1 MDVNRKVKG
10 KVLAKKEKKTKEIE
24 TISGCE
30 RRFAIIKILVIHNV
44 LCHKISS
51 HVLILD

>member
-1 MDVNRKVKG
+1 MDINREVKG
-10 KVLAKKEKKTKEIE
+10 KIIVEKEKKTKEIE
-24 TISGCE
+24 MISGCE
-30 RRFAIIKILVIHNV
+30 RRFTIIKILVIHNV